1 MCRIL
6 FGRRKATDDPSERAR
21 AWGEIVGEAKP
32 GSLVR
37 AKPHPTRCSPYLRR
51 SYPRHPVS
59 LPSPYT
65 LLPAQLKPNVG

>member
-21 AWGEIVGEAKP
+21 AWGEIVGEAQP

-51 SYPRHPVS
+51 SYPRQPRQ
-59 LPSPYT
+59 PAIPPIPFY
-65 LLPAQLKPNVG
+65 LLN